1 MTEPIHLLNW
11 YAGWSSII
19 LAFVTGAII
28 GLGFHKPGYLGG
40 YDSLRRRMVRLGHIA
55 LAALGLFNVV
65 YSLSPWPVVG
75 TVAEQIATPAWVIG
89 CFLMPVVCFLT
100 AWRTNFR
107 HLFALPVVSLLTA
120 VIATL
125 FGGIK

>member
-1 MTEPIHLLNW
+1 MNDPTHLLNW
-11 YAGWSSII
+11 YAGWISVA

-65 YSLSPWPVVG
+65 YSLSPWPAAG
-75 TVAEQIATPAWVIG
+75 TVAERIATPAWVIG
-89 CFLMPVVCFLT
+89 CALMPTICFLT
-100 AWRTNFR
+100 AWREDFR
-107 HLFALPVVSLLTA
+107 HLFFLPVVSLLAA

-125 FGGIK
+125 AGGL